1 MIEIPYTLY
10 EKLTIMFDRKIN
22 TKYQEEEKLINSQIE
37 IGIKNVL
44 KLVTKTK

>member
-1 MIEIPYTLY
+1 MLMRIIIEV
-10 EKLTIMFDRKIN
+10 KMSK
-22 TKYQEEEKLINSQIE
+22 EEKLINSQIE